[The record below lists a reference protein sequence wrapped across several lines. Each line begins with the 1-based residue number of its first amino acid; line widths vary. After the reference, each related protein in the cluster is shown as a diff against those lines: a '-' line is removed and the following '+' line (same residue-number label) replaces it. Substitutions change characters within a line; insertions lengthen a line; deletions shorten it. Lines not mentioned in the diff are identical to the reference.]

1 MFDIT
6 LYGHL
11 AIDTIH
17 DGDKV
22 TMDFG
27 AMANMVRTFKDIGA
41 DINLGLCPTALGD
54 ADIYVD
60 RLNSSRDSE
69 ANLNALQLKHSIK
82 PSHISH
88 ILYLNQLKDTK
99 FISKLNGIVTADTC
113 KGPKVDVELLKY
125 VDYLFISYEEMYN
138 LEELAE
144 HTKCA
149 VIVHTSVGSTVRIK
163 DSKKA
168 YFIEPDMF
176 VKDANVLGAGD
187 MFASCFLYELHK
199 SGSIDS
205 AINYAHKTA
214 SELIRKYNE
223 KV

>member
-17 DGDKV
+17 DGDKK
-22 TMDFG
+22 TMSLG
-27 AMANMVRTFKDIGA
+27 AMANMARTFKDIDA
-41 DINLGLCPTALGD
+41 NISLGLCPTAIGE
-54 ADIYVD
+54 ADIYID
-60 RLNSSRDSE
+60 RKESTRDSI
-69 ANLNALQLKHSIK
+69 ANLNRYEYDSPIK

-88 ILYLNQLKDTK
+88 ILYINQLTNTD
-99 FISKLNGIVTADTC
+99 FISKLDGIVTADTC

-125 VDYLFISYEEMYN
+125 VDYLFVSYEE
-138 LEELAE
+138 LHDLDELAE
-144 HTKCA
+144 HTKGA
-149 VIVHTSVGSTVRIK
+149 VIIHTSVGSTVRINGE
-163 DSKKA
+163 KKA
-168 YFIEPDMF
+168 FFIDPSMF

-187 MFASCFLYELHK
+187 MFASCFLYDLLK
-199 SGSIDS
+199 SGSMES
-205 AINYAHKTA
+205 AIGYAHKTA

>member
-1 MFDIT
+1 
-6 LYGHL
+6 
-11 AIDTIH
+11 
-17 DGDKV
+17 
-22 TMDFG
+22 
-27 AMANMVRTFKDIGA
+27 
-41 DINLGLCPTALGD
+41 
-54 ADIYVD
+54 
-60 RLNSSRDSE
+60 
-69 ANLNALQLKHSIK
+69 
-82 PSHISH
+82 
-88 ILYLNQLKDTK
+88 
-99 FISKLNGIVTADTC
+99 
-113 KGPKVDVELLKY
+113 
-125 VDYLFISYEEMYN
+125 MYN

-144 HTKCA
+144 HTKGA